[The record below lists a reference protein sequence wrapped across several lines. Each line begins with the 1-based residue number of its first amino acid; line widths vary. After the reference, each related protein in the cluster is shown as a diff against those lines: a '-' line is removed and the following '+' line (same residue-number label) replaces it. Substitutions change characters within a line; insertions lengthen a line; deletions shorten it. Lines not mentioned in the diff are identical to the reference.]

1 MIDSYYNDTKL
12 IRAMCKLTNY
22 TFSPSPSDYWKH
34 GKGQGNNS
42 IYVTTQ
48 MLSVAMVQQ
57 IVSHLSVNETLLIC
71 PKKYEPGCEKV
82 DTRIT
87 IKKIPQ
93 SILKACQFGKKEY
106 LLPIKERAIEE
117 IDEEEITDDEE

>member
-1 MIDSYYNDTKL
+1 
-12 IRAMCKLTNY
+12 MCKLVNY
-22 TFSPSPSDYWKH
+22 TFNPSPSDYWKH

-57 IVSHLSVNETLLIC
+57 IVSHLGANETLLIC
-71 PKKYEPGCEKV
+71 PKKFELGCENLDSRV
-82 DTRIT
+82 T

-106 LLPIKERAIEE
+106 LLPIKERAMEE
-117 IDEEEITDDEE
+117 IDEEENDSDE

>member
-1 MIDSYYNDTKL
+1 MHF
-12 IRAMCKLTNY
+12 R
-22 TFSPSPSDYWKH
+22 PSPKEYWKH
-34 GKGQGNNS
+34 GKGQGNDHL
-42 IYVTTQ
+42 YVTTQ

-57 IVSHLSVNETLLIC
+57 IARHLGRTETLLFC

-82 DTRIT
+82 DPRIT

-117 IDEEEITDDEE
+117 IEDEGEEDDE

>member
-1 MIDSYYNDTKL
+1 
-12 IRAMCKLTNY
+12 MCKLTNY
-22 TFSPSPSDYWKH
+22 TFTPSGSEYWKH

-42 IYVTTQ
+42 IYITTQ

-57 IVSHLSVNETLLIC
+57 IANHLGPNETLLIC
-71 PKKYEPGCEKV
+71 PKKFEPGCEKV
-82 DTRIT
+82 DARIT

-106 LLPIKERAIEE
+106 LLPIKEQAIEE
-117 IDEEEITDDEE
+117 IEDDEVDSDEK